1 MSDFIH
7 LHNHSEF
14 SLLDGLATTKGLAQ
28 KAKDLGMN
36 AIALTDH
43 GVMYGI
49 HEFYVNCKK
58 IGIKPILGVE
68 LYMARASRFDRDPE
82 KDKIRYHILLL
93 AKNYTGYQNLMK
105 LVTIA
110 NLEGFYY
117 KPRIDWESLITH
129 KEGLIVT
136 SACLNGEVAKNILTD
151 NPDKAREVAQRYAD
165 VFGEDYYLEIQKH
178 AGPGDEDFVK
188 ANNSIIDIARKLGI
202 SLVATNDIH
211 YINRDDAEAQDAL
224 IAVGTKK
231 LVSDSDRMTMLS
243 SPTYYMRSVAEMKE
257 LFSDIPDALENTVKI
272 AEKCNVE
279 IKLGGRIMPHFPI
292 PDNMTEGDYLRELTY
307 KKAKFRFPDKF
318 EEFRDRLDYELS
330 IIIDKGFAAYFL
342 IYEDFVNWSKEHRI
356 RVGPGRGSAAGS
368 LVSYVLNITTLDPI
382 FHGLPFERFLNPAR
396 PTPPDI
402 DMDFADDRR
411 DKVIEYVRHKYGE
424 DKVAQIIT
432 FGRMEARA
440 AIRDI
445 GRVLGLP
452 YSEPDK
458 LAKMIPVGL
467 GIKET
472 LETVKEFKQEYDSDP
487 KYKKLIDLARKV
499 EGNVRHASIHAA
511 ALVVAPKPFVEYA
524 PLQKDEKNNKV
535 VTQYD
540 MRALDCN
547 VSDDAIGLLKMDFL
561 GLRNLSILQKAIEL
575 VKQQRNIDL
584 DIDNLPLDDKKV
596 YDLISNGETTG
607 VFQMESG
614 GMRRVAKNLKP
625 SKYSDISALV
635 ALYRPGPMDLID
647 DFIKGKENPDMIH
660 YPHDDLKSVLG
671 ETYGIAVYQE
681 QCLQIANVMAG
692 YSLGEADI
700 LRRAIGKK
708 KIEIMK
714 KEKQKFFEG
723 TKKKGYTEKIA
734 DTVWGYIEKFAGY
747 GFNKAHS
754 ASYAMIAYQTA
765 WMKVHYPVE
774 FMTAVLT
781 AESSNTDKF
790 PLFIDE
796 CKRLKIEILPP
807 DINKSDINF
816 TIEPKVGSLEGK
828 AIRFGLSAIKNVGEA
843 AIEAIT
849 GSRKNKEFISLL
861 DFFSKVDNQK
871 VNKRVIESL
880 IQVGAF
886 DRFGKRAALLSGF
899 EQIRQKAL
907 AAIARKAS
915 GQISFFESFD
925 GNEKK
930 ADGVDEDELP
940 QTDEVEPKQRLMWE
954 KQLLGFYL
962 TDNPI
967 SKQMNLIKDL
977 ITYHLGELDP
987 NIHIGQQVVLGGSI
1001 ASMRKVFT
1009 KRTNSE
1015 MAFATLSDES
1025 GQLDMVIFPKVFEEC
1040 KTILGEDRVVVC
1052 HGKLDFREDSL
1063 SFVANKIMEVDEKIH
1078 DFVAENQTVT
1088 IHIPR
1093 GTDKTILMQLS
1104 NLLKINPGGDNV
1116 ILEIPNGGT
1125 IPKRITLPYKIK
1137 YDKELQ
1143 KKVDKLLR

>member
-1 MSDFIH
+1 MSFIH

-28 KAKDLGMN
+28 KAKDLGME

-58 IGIKPILGVE
+58 VGIKPILGVE

-82 KDKIRYHILLL
+82 KDKLRYHILLL
-93 AKNYTGYQNLMK
+93 AKNNQGYQNLMK

-117 KPRIDWESLITH
+117 KPRIDWESLVTH

-136 SACLNGEVAKNILTD
+136 SACLNGEVAKNILMD
-151 NPDKAREVAQRYAD
+151 NPQKAREIAAKYAQE
-165 VFGEDYYLEIQKH
+165 FGKDYYLEIQRH
-178 AGPGDEDFVK
+178 SGPGDDDFEK
-188 ANNSIIDIARKLGI
+188 ANKGIITIARDLGI
-202 SLVATNDIH
+202 PLIATNDIH
-211 YINRDDAEAQDAL
+211 YINKDDAEAQDAL
-224 IAVGTKK
+224 VAVGIKK
-231 LVSDSDRMTMLS
+231 LVSDTDRLS
-243 SPTYYMRSVAEMKE
+243 MFASPTYYLKSAAEMQE
-257 LFSDIPDALENTVKI
+257 LFADIPDALENTVKI
-272 AEKCNVE
+272 AQECNVE
-279 IKLGGRIMPHFPI
+279 IELGGRIMPHFPI
-292 PDNMTEGDYLRELTY
+292 PKGMSEGEYLKKLTY
-307 KKAKFRFPDKF
+307 EKAQARFPDRFDSFK
-318 EEFRDRLDYELS
+318 ERLDYELG

-342 IYEDFVNWSKEHRI
+342 IYEDFVNWSKTHGI

-382 FHGLPFERFLNPAR
+382 YHGLPFERFLNPAR

-411 DKVIEYVRHKYGE
+411 DRVIDYVRHKYGE

-472 LETVKEFKQEYDSDP
+472 LETVKEFKQEYDSDL

-511 ALVVAPKPFVEYA
+511 ALVVAPEAFVEYA
-524 PLQKDEKNNKV
+524 PLQKDERNNKV

-575 VKQQRNIDL
+575 VKEQRKIDL
-584 DIDNLPLDDKKV
+584 DIDNLSLDDKKV
-596 YDLISNGETTG
+596 YELISNGETTG

-625 SKYSDISALV
+625 TKFSDISALV

-647 DFIKGKENPDMIH
+647 DFIKGKETPETIH
-660 YPHDDLKSVLG
+660 YPHEDLKSVLG

-681 QCLQIANVMAG
+681 QCLQIANIMAG

-714 KEKQKFFEG
+714 KEKQKFFQG
-723 TKKKGYTEKIA
+723 AQKKGYTDKIA
-734 DTVWGYIEKFAGY
+734 ETVWGYIEKFAGY

-765 WMKVHYPVE
+765 WMKVHFPVE
-774 FMTAVLT
+774 FMAAVLT
-781 AESSNTDKF
+781 AESANTDKI

-796 CKRLKIEILPP
+796 CKRLRIEILPP
-807 DINKSDINF
+807 DINKSDVSF
-816 TIEPKVGSLEGK
+816 TIESKKGSLEGK
-828 AIRFGLSAIKNVGEA
+828 AIRFGLSAIKNVGDA

-849 GSRKNKEFISLL
+849 SSRKTKEFNNLL
-861 DFFSKVDNQK
+861 DFFSRVDNQK
-871 VNKRVIESL
+871 VNKKVIESL

-886 DRFGKRAALLSGF
+886 DKYGKRAALLSGY
-899 EQIRQKAL
+899 ETIRQKAL
-907 AAIARKAS
+907 ANINRKAS
-915 GQISFFESFD
+915 GQISFFD
-925 GNEKK
+925 GLETEEKELNSK
-930 ADGVDEDELP
+930 DELP
-940 QTDEVEPKQRLMWE
+940 EIEELDTKQMLSFE

-967 SKQMNLIKDL
+967 TKQMNLIKDL

-987 NIHIGQQVVLGGSI
+987 QIHVGQQVVLGGSI

-1009 KRTNSE
+1009 KKSNSE
-1015 MAFATLSDES
+1015 MAFATLADES
-1025 GQLDMVIFPKVFEEC
+1025 GQVDMVIFPKVYEEC
-1040 KTILGEDRVVVC
+1040 KSILGEDRVIVC

-1078 DFVAENQTVT
+1078 DLIAENQTVT

-1093 GTDKTILMQLS
+1093 GTEKEILMELS
-1104 NLLKINPGGDNV
+1104 SLLRSNSGGDIV
-1116 ILEIPNGGT
+1116 VLEIPNGGT
-1125 IPKRITLPYKIK
+1125 IPKKITLPYKIK
-1137 YDKELQ
+1137 YNKELQ
-1143 KKVDKLLR
+1143 KQIDKLLR

>member
-1 MSDFIH
+1 MYSFIH

-28 KAKDLGMN
+28 KAKDLGMD

-43 GVMYGI
+43 GAMYGI

-58 IGIKPILGVE
+58 VGIKPILGVE

-82 KDKIRYHILLL
+82 KDKVRYHIVLL
-93 AKNYTGYQNLMK
+93 AKNNEGYKNLMK

-117 KPRIDWESLITH
+117 KPRIDWESLIAH
-129 KEGLIVT
+129 KDGLIVT
-136 SACLNGEVAKNILTD
+136 SACLNGEVARNILTD
-151 NPDKAREVAQRYAD
+151 NPDKAKDIARHYHEA
-165 VFGEDYYLEIQKH
+165 FGEDYYLEIQRH
-178 AGPGDEDFVK
+178 PGSGDEDFEKV
-188 ANNSIIDIARKLGI
+188 NQGIIKIARDLGI
-202 SLVATNDIH
+202 GLVATNDIH
-211 YINRDDAEAQDAL
+211 YVNKDDAEAQDAL
-224 IAVGTKK
+224 VAVGIKK
-231 LVSDSDRMTMLS
+231 LVTDSDRMSMLG
-243 SPTYYMRSVAEMKE
+243 SPSYYMRSPAEMQE
-257 LFSDIPDALENTVKI
+257 LFSDLPDALENTVKI
-272 AEKCNVE
+272 ADKCTVE
-279 IKLGGRIMPHFPI
+279 LELGGRIMPHFPI
-292 PDNMTEGDYLRELTY
+292 PKGMTEGEYLKELTY
-307 KKAKFRFPDKF
+307 KKAKSRFPDKF
-318 EEFRDRLDYELS
+318 ETFKERLDYELG

-342 IYEDFVNWSKEHRI
+342 IYEDFVNWSKDHSI

-382 FHGLPFERFLNPAR
+382 EHGLPFERFLNPAR

-411 DKVIEYVRHKYGE
+411 DDTINYVRHKYGE

-472 LETVKEFKQEYDSDP
+472 LETVKEFKAEYDNDER
-487 KYKKLIDLARKV
+487 YKKLIDLARKV

-511 ALVVAPKPFVEYA
+511 ALVVAPDAFVEFA

-561 GLRNLSILQKAIEL
+561 GLRNLSILQKAIDL
-575 VKQQRNIDL
+575 VKTQRNIVL

-596 YDLISNGETTG
+596 YELISNGDTTG

-625 SKYSDISALV
+625 SKFSDISALV

-647 DFIKGKENPDMIH
+647 DFIKGKESPESVH
-660 YPHDDLKSVLG
+660 YPHEDLKPVLG

-708 KIEIMK
+708 KIEIMM

-781 AESSNTDKF
+781 AESGNADKF
-790 PLFIDE
+790 PIFIEE
-796 CKRLKIEILPP
+796 CKRLKIDILPP
-807 DINKSDINF
+807 DINKSDVNF
-816 TIEPKVGSLEGK
+816 TIEAKASSLEGK

-849 GSRKNKEFISLL
+849 SVRKTGEFENLM
-861 DFFSKVDNQK
+861 DFFSRVDNQK

-886 DRFGKRAALLSGF
+886 DRYGNRAALLSGF
-899 EQIRQKAL
+899 EIVRQKAL
-907 AAIARKAS
+907 GNIARKAS
-915 GQISFFESFD
+915 GQVSFFDTFEPE
-925 GNEKK
+925 EKSTSGK
-930 ADGVDEDELP
+930 DELP
-940 QTDEVEPKQRLMWE
+940 EVEEIDSKQRLTWE

-967 SKQMNLIKDL
+967 TRQMSLVKDL

-987 NIHIGQQVVLGGSI
+987 DLHIGQNVVLGGAIS
-1001 ASMRKVFT
+1001 SMRKVFT
-1009 KRTNSE
+1009 KKSNSE
-1015 MAFATLSDES
+1015 MAFATLADES
-1025 GQLDMVIFPKVFEEC
+1025 GQVDMVIFPKVFEEC
-1040 KTILGEDRVVVC
+1040 KALLGEDRVVLC
-1052 HGKLDFREDSL
+1052 HGKLDFREDEL
-1063 SFVANKIMEVDEKIH
+1063 SFVANKIIEVDEKIH
-1078 DFVAENQTVT
+1078 DYVAEYQTVT
-1088 IHIPR
+1088 IPIPR
-1093 GTDKTILMQLS
+1093 GTDKDILVNLS
-1104 NLLKINPGGDNV
+1104 NLLKSNPGGDTCV
-1116 ILEIPNGGT
+1116 LEIPNGGT
-1125 IPKRITLPYKIK
+1125 IPKKITLPYKIK
-1137 YDKELQ
+1137 YNRALQ
-1143 KKVDKLLR
+1143 KQIDYLLR